1 MDANN
6 EVRVWG
12 IHTGD
17 DGLFLHNNKIAI
29 GWSAFGDL
37 SKAQA
42 SREAFKEQYIKVY
55 PNAKKGAIS
64 TCSGILYRFIH
75 EMQVGDYIVFP
86 SKSNRM
92 INIGVIQGEYTY
104 TENVQNSIFDYVNQR
119 NVKWLKHLPR
129 TAFSQGA
136 LYEIG
141 SSLTLFMVKN
151 YADEYLAALNGN
163 PEPPPGGDGGIT
175 ANSIIELTEDFIL
188 KELSKNFKGYDF
200 ENFVADLLRA
210 MGYKATVSPH
220 GGDRGIDIIA
230 YKDELPPRFLV
241 QVKSC
246 DGDISENTVHALKG
260 ALREGDY
267 GLFVTLSGFTKNARD
282 YLDNNPIVKGIDS
295 TELVNLILKY
305 YDKLSEKYRKI
316 IPLEKVYIPV
326 SRSDDE

>member
-1 MDANN
+1 
-6 EVRVWG
+6 
-12 IHTGD
+12 
-17 DGLFLHNNKIAI
+17 
-29 GWSAFGDL
+29 
-37 SKAQA
+37 
-42 SREAFKEQYIKVY
+42 
-55 PNAKKGAIS
+55 
-64 TCSGILYRFIH
+64 
-75 EMQVGDYIVFP
+75 
-86 SKSNRM
+86 
-92 INIGVIQGEYTY
+92 
-104 TENVQNSIFDYVNQR
+104 
-119 NVKWLKHLPR
+119 
-129 TAFSQGA
+129 
-136 LYEIG
+136 
-141 SSLTLFMVKN
+141 MVKN